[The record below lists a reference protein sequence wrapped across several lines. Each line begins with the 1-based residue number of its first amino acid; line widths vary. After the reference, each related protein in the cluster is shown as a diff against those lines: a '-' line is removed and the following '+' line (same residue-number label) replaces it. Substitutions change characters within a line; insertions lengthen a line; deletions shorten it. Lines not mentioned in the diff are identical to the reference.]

1 MSAWLDRFRRWNR
14 RDYITLC
21 ESFVVALIV
30 EIALRL
36 VSLSTILRAIDSV
49 FRSPRHADPVAFDF
63 ARLARFAAAPYRLFS
78 LQGTC
83 LRESLVLSVLLH
95 RRGVRA
101 AVRIGVRR
109 ADGPAWS
116 SCPSWP
122 GLTAHAW
129 VDIPGVR
136 LDAGMPFHELRGAWS
151 D

>member
-1 MSAWLDRFRRWNR
+1 MYAWLDRCRRWNR
-14 RDYITLC
+14 RDYVTLC

-36 VSLSTILRAIDSV
+36 VSLSRICRAIDSA
-49 FRSPRHADPVAFDF
+49 FRSHRHADPAAFDVD
-63 ARLARFAAAPYRLFS
+63 RLARFAAAPYRLFS

-101 AVRIGVRR
+101 AIRFGVRR
-109 ADGPAWS
+109 AER
-116 SCPSWP
+116 
-122 GLTAHAW
+122 LTAHAW
-129 VDIPGVR
+129 VDIPGIR
-136 LDAGMPFHELRGAWS
+136 SEAEMPFHELRGAWS